1 MSWYCGACG
10 SAVGSDSNF
19 CGSCGKQ
26 RVSQQGGTPPP
37 PGAPPFPNP
46 VAPPMPGQQIQY
58 VHVASPG
65 TNGYAIAS
73 LVLSLV
79 SACGIG
85 SILAIVFG
93 NMAKKEIAISGEGG
107 AGLAKAGIIIG
118 WIGLAGVVLYVLT
131 VIIALGASSGS
142 NY

>member
-10 SAVGSDSNF
+10 SEVSSDANF
-19 CGSCGKQ
+19 CGSCGKP
-26 RVSQQGGTPPP
+26 RVAQQGGTPPP

-46 VAPPMPGQQIQY
+46 VAPPTGQQIQY
-58 VHVASPG
+58 VQVAAAK

-79 SACGIG
+79 GLCGIG

-93 NMAKKEIAISGEGG
+93 NMAKKEIDARGEGG
-107 AGLAKAGIIIG
+107 LGLAKAGIIIG
-118 WIGLAGVVLYVLT
+118 WIGLAGVVLYVLV
-131 VIIALGASSGS
+131 VIIALRASSGS

>member
-1 MSWYCGACG
+1 MSEHCVACG
-10 SAVGSDSNF
+10 STVGAGSSF

-37 PGAPPFPNP
+37 PGVPPFPNP
-46 VAPPMPGQQIQY
+46 VGPPTGQQIQY
-58 VHVASPG
+58 VQVAAAK

-73 LVLSLV
+73 LVLSLLGL
-79 SACGIG
+79 CGIG

-93 NMAKKEIAISGEGG
+93 NMAKKEIAARGEGG
-107 AGLAKAGIIIG
+107 LGLAKAGVIIG
-118 WIGLAGVVLYVLT
+118 WIGLGIVGLYFLVFL
-131 VIIALGASSGS
+131 IAAANSGS

>member
-10 SAVGSDSNF
+10 SEVSSDAKF
-19 CGSCGKQ
+19 CGSCGKP
-26 RVSQQGGTPPP
+26 RVAQQGATPPLP
-37 PGAPPFPNP
+37 AAPPFPNP
-46 VAPPMPGQQIQY
+46 VGPPMPGQQIQY

-107 AGLAKAGIIIG
+107 SGLAKAGIIIG
-118 WIGLAGVVLYVLT
+118 WIGLGIVVAYFAV
-131 VIIALGASSGS
+131 VIIAIFASAGS

>member
-37 PGAPPFPNP
+37 PGVPPFPNP
-46 VAPPMPGQQIQY
+46 VVPPTGQQIQY
-58 VHVASPG
+58 VQVAAAK

-73 LVLSLV
+73 LVLSLLGL
-79 SACGIG
+79 CGIG

-107 AGLAKAGIIIG
+107 AGLAKAGMIIG
-118 WIGLAGVVLYVLT
+118 WIGLGIVVAYFAV
-131 VIIALGASSGS
+131 VIIAIFASAGS

>member
-19 CGSCGKQ
+19 CGSCGKP
-26 RVSQQGGTPPP
+26 RVAQQGGTPPP
-37 PGAPPFPNP
+37 PGAPPVPNP
-46 VAPPMPGQQIQY
+46 VGPPTGQQIQY
-58 VHVASPG
+58 VQVAAAK

-79 SACGIG
+79 GLCGIG

-93 NMAKKEIAISGEGG
+93 NMAKKEIAARGEGG
-107 AGLAKAGIIIG
+107 LGLAKAGIIIG
-118 WIGLAGVVLYVLT
+118 WIGLAGVVLYVLV

>member
-19 CGSCGKQ
+19 CGSCGKP
-26 RVSQQGGTPPP
+26 RTAQQGGTPPP

-46 VAPPMPGQQIQY
+46 VAPPIPGQQIQY
-58 VHVASPG
+58 VQVASAK

-73 LVLSLV
+73 LVLSLLGL
-79 SACGIG
+79 CGLG

-107 AGLAKAGIIIG
+107 AGLAKAGVIIG
-118 WIGLAGVVLYVLT
+118 WIGAGIVGIYVAV
-131 VIIALGASSGS
+131 VIIALISASGS

>member
-10 SAVGSDSNF
+10 SEVSSDAKF
-19 CGSCGKQ
+19 CGSCGKP
-26 RVSQQGGTPPP
+26 RVAQQGGTPPP

-46 VAPPMPGQQIQY
+46 VGPPTGQQIQY
-58 VHVASPG
+58 VQVAAAK

-79 SACGIG
+79 GLCGIG

-93 NMAKKEIAISGEGG
+93 NMAKKEIAARGEGG
-107 AGLAKAGIIIG
+107 LGLAKAGIIIG
-118 WIGLAGVVLYVLT
+118 WIGLAGVVLYVLV
-131 VIIALGASSGS
+131 VIIALGARSGS

>member
-10 SAVGSDSNF
+10 SEVSSDAKF
-19 CGSCGKQ
+19 CGSCGKP
-26 RVSQQGGTPPP
+26 RVAQQGGTPPP

-46 VAPPMPGQQIQY
+46 VGPPTSQQIQY
-58 VHVASPG
+58 VQVAAAK

-79 SACGIG
+79 GLCGIG

-93 NMAKKEIAISGEGG
+93 NMAKKEIAARGEGG
-107 AGLAKAGIIIG
+107 LGLAKAGIIIG
-118 WIGLAGVVLYVLT
+118 WIGLAGVVLYVLV

>member
-19 CGSCGKQ
+19 CGSCGKP
-26 RVSQQGGTPPP
+26 RVAQQGGTPPL
-37 PGAPPFPNP
+37 PGVPPFPNP

-58 VHVASPG
+58 VQVAALG
-65 TNGYAIAS
+65 TNAYAIAS

-79 SACGIG
+79 SLCGIG
-85 SILAIVFG
+85 SIFAIVFG
-93 NMAKKEIAISGEGG
+93 NKAKKEIAASGEGG
-107 AGLAKAGIIIG
+107 LGMAKAGVIIG
-118 WIGLAGVVLYVLT
+118 WVTLGLIGLYIVVA
-131 VIIALGASSGS
+131 IIAIAASSGS

>member
-19 CGSCGKQ
+19 CGSCGKP
-26 RVSQQGGTPPP
+26 RVAPQGGTPPP

-46 VAPPMPGQQIQY
+46 VAAPPPGQQIQY
-58 VHVASPG
+58 VQVAAAK

-79 SACGIG
+79 GLCGIG

-93 NMAKKEIAISGEGG
+93 NMAKKEIAARGEGG
-107 AGLAKAGIIIG
+107 LGLAKAGIIIG
-118 WIGLAGVVLYVLT
+118 WIGLAGVVLYVLV

>member
-10 SAVGSDSNF
+10 PAVGSDSNF
-19 CGSCGKQ
+19 CGSCGKP
-26 RVSQQGGTPPP
+26 RVAQQGGTPPP

-46 VAPPMPGQQIQY
+46 VGPPTGQQIQY
-58 VHVASPG
+58 VQVAAAK

-79 SACGIG
+79 GLCGIG

-93 NMAKKEIAISGEGG
+93 NMAKKEIAARGEGG
-107 AGLAKAGIIIG
+107 LGLAKAGIIIG
-118 WIGLAGVVLYVLT
+118 WIGLAGVVLYVLV
-131 VIIALGASSGS
+131 VIIARGASSGS

>member
-1 MSWYCGACG
+1 M
-10 SAVGSDSNF
+10 
-19 CGSCGKQ
+19 
-26 RVSQQGGTPPP
+26 
-37 PGAPPFPNP
+37 
-46 VAPPMPGQQIQY
+46 
-58 VHVASPG
+58 ASPG

-79 SACGIG
+79 GLCGIG

-107 AGLAKAGIIIG
+107 SGLAKAGVIIG
-118 WIGLAGVVLYVLT
+118 WIGLGIVVAYFAVVVIAIFASAGR
-131 VIIALGASSGS
+131 

>member
-10 SAVGSDSNF
+10 SEVSSDAKF
-19 CGSCGKQ
+19 CGSCGKP
-26 RVSQQGGTPPP
+26 RVVQQGGTPPP

-46 VAPPMPGQQIQY
+46 VGPPTGQQIQY
-58 VHVASPG
+58 VQVASPG

-107 AGLAKAGIIIG
+107 SGLAKAGVIIG
-118 WIGLAGVVLYVLT
+118 WIGLGIVGIYVAV
-131 VIIALGASSGS
+131 VIIALISASGS

>member
-10 SAVGSDSNF
+10 SEVSSDAKF
-19 CGSCGKQ
+19 CGSCGKP

-46 VAPPMPGQQIQY
+46 VGPPTGQQIQY
-58 VHVASPG
+58 VQVAAAK

-79 SACGIG
+79 GLCGIG

-93 NMAKKEIAISGEGG
+93 NMAKKEIAARGEGG
-107 AGLAKAGIIIG
+107 LGLAKAGIIIG
-118 WIGLAGVVLYVLT
+118 WIGLAGVVLYVLV
-131 VIIALGASSGS
+131 VIVALGASSGS

>member
-19 CGSCGKQ
+19 CGSCGKP
-26 RVSQQGGTPPP
+26 RVAQQGGTPPP
-37 PGAPPFPNP
+37 PGAPLFPNP
-46 VAPPMPGQQIQY
+46 VGPPTSQQIQY
-58 VHVASPG
+58 VQVAAAK

-79 SACGIG
+79 SFCGIG

-93 NMAKKEIAISGEGG
+93 NMANKEIAISGEGG
-107 AGLAKAGIIIG
+107 SGLAKAGIIIG
-118 WIGLAGVVLYVLT
+118 WIGLGIVVAYFAV
-131 VIIALGASSGS
+131 VIIAVLASSGS

>member
-1 MSWYCGACG
+1 
-10 SAVGSDSNF
+10 
-19 CGSCGKQ
+19 
-26 RVSQQGGTPPP
+26 
-37 PGAPPFPNP
+37 
-46 VAPPMPGQQIQY
+46 MPGQQIQY
-58 VHVASPG
+58 VQVAAAK

-73 LVLSLV
+73 LVLSLLGL
-79 SACGIG
+79 CGIG

-118 WIGLAGVVLYVLT
+118 WIGAVFVGIYVAV
-131 VIIALGASSGS
+131 VIIALISASGS